1 MYKCNSCNKTTESFF
16 CPNCGLILKY
26 PQFIEN
32 DKIQKHKLQLYVK
45 EFVRKLS
52 KYKIDFSK
60 LSNTEI
66 LSRKLLSNFEEH
78 ILNLQKM
85 YDNGS
90 MKNREK
96 VFPLIKLLR
105 ELADISQTKDC
116 QIAIS
121 GIISAGKSTFL
132 SSLLENDVICSCA
145 NSETSVLT
153 KIRFSENSNYIKLT
167 YYKTNEWEA
176 LWQCVVSANQNSIR
190 NDNEDFLSEFQ
201 CYSTEEIKSQSL
213 DKEDDVFYETNTEKF
228 KELVLK
234 YLSNQSPYHFFIKEA
249 EIGLCDF
256 SMPKNVLFIETC
268 GLNDP
273 IPYRKEI
280 SNKYLINSD
289 LIMLCIKANGEQ
301 LNSYE
306 LEEYTNLFSTI
317 KNKEKICIIGT
328 QYDIPNDFSKFWSQ
342 ITYPAFFKCF
352 SSKPFWDSPN
362 SVENR
367 LHYVSA
373 WYYNILLKALNDDG
387 FLANE
392 CNVDYLAEVLC
403 RNLGVSVTYNKG
415 KDAKSL
421 KKCMIEHIEELKS
434 MTNVSNVSNHI
445 VGGAIRG
452 SEKSSLKKF
461 KDLYMNICRMKCAT
475 HLTDHP
481 RQASILNNRIIELES
496 KIEKKR
502 KEDKLKKQTINEIIK
517 SL

>member
-52 KYKIDFSK
+52 EYKIDFSK
-60 LSNTEI
+60 LSNKEI
-66 LSRKLLSNFEEH
+66 LSKKLLSNFEEH

-90 MKNREK
+90 LTNRDK
-96 VFPLIKLLR
+96 VFPVIKLLR

-121 GIISAGKSTFL
+121 GRIGAGKSTFL

-153 KIRFSENSNYIKLT
+153 KIRFSENGNYIKLT
-167 YYKTNEWEA
+167 YYKTHEWDA
-176 LWQCVVSANQNSIR
+176 LWQCVVSANQDSIR
-190 NDNEDFLSEFQ
+190 NDNGDFLSEFQ
-201 CYSTEEIKSQSL
+201 SFSTEEIKSQSL
-213 DKEDDVFYETNTEKF
+213 DKEDDVFYETNTVKL
-228 KELVLK
+228 KGLVSK

-249 EIGLCDF
+249 EIGLSDF
-256 SMPKNVLFIETC
+256 LMPKNVLFIETC
-268 GLNDP
+268 GLDDP
-273 IPYRKEI
+273 ITYRTEI
-280 SNKYLINSD
+280 SNKYLFKSD
-289 LIMLCIKANGEQ
+289 LIMLCIKANGDQ

-328 QYDIPNDFSKFWSQ
+328 QYDIPHDFSKFWSQ
-342 ITYPAFFKCF
+342 ITYPAFSKCF
-352 SSKPFWDSPN
+352 SSKPFFDSLN
-362 SVENR
+362 SIENK

-373 WYYNILLKALNDDG
+373 WYYNILLKAQNDVG
-387 FLANE
+387 FLENE

-403 RNLGVSVTYNKG
+403 RNLGVSVAYNKG

-421 KKCMIEHIEELKS
+421 KICMIEHFEELKS

-445 VGGAIRG
+445 IGGAIRG
-452 SEKSSLKKF
+452 LEKNSLKKF
-461 KDLYMNICRMKCAT
+461 KDLYMNLCRMKCAT
-475 HLTDHP
+475 HLQNRSRHV
-481 RQASILNNRIIELES
+481 SILDNRITEIES
-496 KIEKKR
+496 KIVKKR
-502 KEDKLKKQTINEIIK
+502 KEDKLKKQNINEIIK